1 MKEVKN
7 NDLLY
12 DLYTNIICIL
22 RPLHKKI
29 NNYSNKQL
37 VPKFLINNK
46 IFIAFFLV
54 FNVLYEIA
62 TLLIIKLH
70 IINKNILL
78 MKEIIMVGKAFECF
92 Y

>member
-22 RPLHKKI
+22 RPLHKI

-54 FNVLYEIA
+54 FNVLYKIA

-70 IINKNILL
+70 IINILL